1 VTTISHAARSDAG
14 RTHDQNQDRCLTDPG
29 LGLYLVS
36 DGMAEDISPQVVIDK
51 LPGLLQTALT
61 GVTDLT
67 DGRAACAVR
76 SAVAE
81 VSRKVRAEGERN
93 YNVLGATVVLALV
106 RGGDALVAHLGD
118 SRAYLLRA
126 GKLERLTRDHSHL
139 EHMIDLGW
147 IKPEEESWRG
157 NGGPTRYAGMP
168 AAAEA
173 DVRGLEL
180 RPGDRLLL
188 CSDGLTEMLDDD
200 EIREVLVPPL
210 SPAQACERLVAAAN
224 RAGGGDNIT
233 VVVVAVA

>member
-1 VTTISHAARSDAG
+1 
-14 RTHDQNQDRCLTDPG
+14 
-29 LGLYLVS
+29 
-36 DGMAEDISPQVVIDK
+36 MAEDVSPQIVIDA

-61 GVTDLT
+61 GASDLT
-67 DGRAACAVR
+67 DGRAASAVR

-93 YNVLGATVVLALV
+93 YDVLGATVVLALV
-106 RGGDALVAHLGD
+106 RGGRALVAHLGD

-147 IKPEEESWRG
+147 IKPEEAGWHG
-157 NGGPTRYAGMP
+157 NGGPTRYAGMS

-200 EIREVLVPPL
+200 EIREVLLPPL
-210 SPAQACERLVAAAN
+210 SPEQACERLVAAAN
-224 RAGGGDNIT
+224 RAGGEDNIT
-233 VVVVAVA
+233 VVLVAVA